1 MMEQYISVPGGA
13 LTLHPQDFKAY
24 ALLRQ
29 VAEFPQPGVLLSVA
43 AAQANLPFTTLL
55 ASMAVLRLR
64 GYLVVLPD
72 IDSLGELF
80 DRGDAL
86 AVQLVD
92 QCLPVREILRQDAA
106 FPDFVRYC
114 AGMAGQSYGGFSP
127 DFIDL
132 AGMDAL
138 NRAADD
144 ARRILDLWSS
154 TEALPAG
161 AEDAAGGAAVTGAG
175 NARNAGRLP
184 ASGAKRATDAL
195 PAKPF

>member
-1 MMEQYISVPGGA
+1 MEQYISVPSGA
-13 LTLHPQDFKAY
+13 LALHAQDFKAY

-29 VAEFPQPGVLLSVA
+29 EAEFPQPGVPLSVA
-43 AAQANLPFTTLL
+43 AARVNLPFATLL
-55 ASMAVLRLR
+55 TSMAVLRLR
-64 GYLVVLPD
+64 DYIVVLPG
-72 IDSLGELF
+72 IDSLAVMHE
-80 DRGDAL
+80 RGDAL

-114 AGMAGQSYGGFSP
+114 AGMEGQIYGGFSP

-138 NRAADD
+138 TRAADD

-184 ASGAKRATDAL
+184 ASGAKRATDGL
-195 PAKPF
+195 PPKPF

>member
-1 MMEQYISVPGGA
+1 MEQYISVPGGA
-13 LTLHPQDFKAY
+13 LALHSQDFKAY

-29 VAEFPQPGVLLSVA
+29 EAEFPQPGVPLSLA
-43 AAQANLPFTTLL
+43 AARVNLPFATLL

-64 GYLVVLPD
+64 GYIVVLPG
-72 IDSLGELF
+72 IDSLGVMHE
-80 DRGDAL
+80 RGDAL

-114 AGMAGQSYGGFSP
+114 AGMEGQIYGGFSP

-184 ASGAKRATDAL
+184 ASGAKRATDGL
-195 PAKPF
+195 PPKPF

>member
-1 MMEQYISVPGGA
+1 MEQYISVPCGA

-29 VAEFPQPGVLLSVA
+29 EAEFPQPGVPLSVA
-43 AAQANLPFTTLL
+43 AARVNLPFATLL

-64 GYLVVLPD
+64 GYIVVLPG
-72 IDSLGELF
+72 IDSLGVMHE
-80 DRGDAL
+80 RGDAL

-92 QCLPVREILRQDAA
+92 QCLPVSEILRQDAA

-114 AGMAGQSYGGFSP
+114 AGMEGQIYGGFSP

-184 ASGAKRATDAL
+184 ASGAKRATDGL
-195 PAKPF
+195 PPKPF